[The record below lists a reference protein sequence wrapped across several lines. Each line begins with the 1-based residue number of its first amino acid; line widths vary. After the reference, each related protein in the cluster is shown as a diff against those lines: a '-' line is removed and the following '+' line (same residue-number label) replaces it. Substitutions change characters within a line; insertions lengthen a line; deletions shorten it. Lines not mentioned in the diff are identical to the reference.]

1 MCWRN
6 LNSKGGL
13 WIKFTTLQGSALE
26 PIAIP
31 LKCNST
37 AFAVMCIQCSI
48 VAVQSSKV
56 RTINSLVLSAVC
68 YIWFA
73 VQSSSYSNID
83 LQFFK
88 VWFSIYA
95 VQSSAV
101 CYVCSSVVHFC
112 VVLCHSFASVI
123 LWLYGTTPRNS
134 FLPIQICALLFV
146 VLCFALQ

>member
-1 MCWRN
+1 M
-6 LNSKGGL
+6 LAKSKFKGGAVN
-13 WIKFTTLQGSALE
+13 KVYN
-26 PIAIP
+26 IARICTGAN
-31 LKCNST
+31 CNST
-37 AFAVMCIQCSI
+37 KVQLHCSAVMCIQCSI

-73 VQSSSYSNID
+73 VQSSTYSDID

-134 FLPIQICALLFV
+134 LLPIQICALLFV
-146 VLCFALQ
+146 VLCIALQ